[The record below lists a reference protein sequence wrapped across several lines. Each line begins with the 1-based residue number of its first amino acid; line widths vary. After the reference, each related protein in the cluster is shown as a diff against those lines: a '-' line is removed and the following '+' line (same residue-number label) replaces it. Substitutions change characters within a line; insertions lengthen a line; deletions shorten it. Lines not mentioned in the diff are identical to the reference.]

1 MNNNLYL
8 RRQIMRTR
16 NKAFTLVELLTVIGI
31 ISLLLSLAL
40 PALNEARVRARE
52 VGDRASLHSVGVAV
66 ESFAN
71 DMGYYPES
79 GLRTDPDRQTLEMMM
94 GDQGEAPADQGAH
107 RLVESLVGLDYL
119 GFERHNYYQVADGIA
134 GIDDGTPIFAGRE
147 AKRWGPYVQLESIAI
162 GTMQEAHPDSH
173 WFAGVPD
180 PEDDPISNPN
190 PVFVGTLDRN
200 APKAILYYRARAS
213 KHLLDDIYDWLDNE
227 YITKDEDATRHD
239 LFHPNFSDP
248 AALEGFYRFIWD
260 TRTGMGV
267 TENDR
272 FDSPSARP
280 FNKDTFI
287 LINAG
292 RDHEY
297 GTADDICNFQKR

>member
-1 MNNNLYL
+1 
-8 RRQIMRTR
+8 MRTR

-79 GLRTDPDRQTLEMMM
+79 NLRTDPDRQTLEMAM
-94 GDQGEAPADQGAH
+94 GDEGKGPADQGAH

-119 GFERHNYYQVADGIA
+119 GFQQQNYYDVAGENMSEPE
-134 GIDDGTPIFAGRE
+134 GTPIDWDEKETR
-147 AKRWGPYVQLESIAI
+147 RWGPYVQLDSIAI
-162 GTMQEAHPDSH
+162 GTMQRAHPNSDN
-173 WFAGVPD
+173 FPGVPD
-180 PEDDPISNPN
+180 PEAEQPSNPN
-190 PVFVGTLDRN
+190 PVFVDTLDRN

-213 KHLLDDIYDWLDNE
+213 KRLLDDIYDWLDNE
-227 YITKDEDATRHD
+227 YITEDEDATNAE

-248 AALEGFYRFIWD
+248 TDTEGFYKFLWD
-260 TRTGMGV
+260 TRTGMGT
-267 TENDR
+267 TEDLR
-272 FDSPSARP
+272 FGSPSARP

-292 RDHEY
+292 RDHQY
-297 GTADDICNFQKR
+297 GTADDICNFQKN

>member
-1 MNNNLYL
+1 
-8 RRQIMRTR
+8 MRTR

-40 PALNEARVRARE
+40 PALNEARVRARV
-52 VGDRASLHSVGVAV
+52 VGDKASLNSIDVAV
-66 ESFAN
+66 EAFAS

-79 GLRTDPDRQTLEMMM
+79 NLRTNRLTLEMAM
-94 GDQGEAPADQGAH
+94 GDGGEAPADQGAH

-119 GFERHNYYQVADGIA
+119 GFEKHNYYDVAGENVSEPE
-134 GIDDGTPIFAGRE
+134 GTPIDWDGNE
-147 AKRWGPYVQLESIAI
+147 TKRWGPYVQLDSIAI

-190 PVFVGTLDRN
+190 PVFVDTLDRH

-213 KHLLDDIYDWLDNE
+213 KHLLYDIYDWQDNE
-227 YITKDEDATRHD
+227 YITMDADATSAE

-248 AALEGFYRFIWD
+248 TDTEGFYRFIWD
-260 TRTGMGV
+260 TRTGMGT
-267 TENDR
+267 TEDIR

-280 FNKDTFI
+280 YRKDSFI

-292 RDHEY
+292 RDNQY
-297 GTADDICNFQKR
+297 GTVDDICNFQKK

>member
-1 MNNNLYL
+1 MK
-8 RRQIMRTR
+8 TR
-16 NKAFTLVELLTVIGI
+16 IKAFTLVELLTVIGI

-40 PALNEARVRARE
+40 PALNEARVRARV
-52 VGDRASLHSVGVAV
+52 VGDKASLNSIDVAV
-66 ESFAN
+66 EAFAS

-79 GLRTDPDRQTLEMMM
+79 NLRTNRLTLEMAM

-119 GFERHNYYQVADGIA
+119 GFQKQNYYEVADGLV
-134 GIDDGTPIFAGRE
+134 GIDDGTPIDWDDRE
-147 AKRWGPYVQLESIAI
+147 TQRWGPYVQLDSVAI

-190 PVFVGTLDRN
+190 PVFVDTLDRH

-213 KHLLDDIYDWLDNE
+213 KHLLEDIYDWLDNE
-227 YITKDEDATRHD
+227 YITMDKNDTNQE

-248 AALEGFYRFIWD
+248 TDTEGFYRFIWD
-260 TRTGMGV
+260 TRTGMGT
-267 TENDR
+267 TEDIR
-272 FDSPSARP
+272 FDSASARP
-280 FNKDTFI
+280 YRKDSFI

-292 RDHEY
+292 RDNEY
-297 GTADDICNFQKR
+297 GTVDDICNFQKK

>member
-1 MNNNLYL
+1 MK
-8 RRQIMRTR
+8 TR

-40 PALNEARVRARE
+40 PALNEARVRARITA
-52 VGDRASLHSVGVAV
+52 DKASLHSIGVAV
-66 ESFAN
+66 ESFAS

-79 GLRTDPDRQTLEMMM
+79 NLRTNRETLEMAM
-94 GDQGEAPADQGAH
+94 GSEGKLPADQGAH

-119 GFERHNYYQVADGIA
+119 GFQQQNYYQVANGIA
-134 GIDDGTPIFAGRE
+134 GIDDGTPIGWDERE
-147 AKRWGPYVQLESIAI
+147 TKRWGPYVQLDSVAI
-162 GTMQEAHPDSH
+162 GTMQEAHPDSDS
-173 WFAGVPD
+173 FPAVAD
-180 PEDDPISNPN
+180 PEAEPLSNPN

-213 KHLLDDIYDWLDNE
+213 KHLLYDIYDWLDNE
-227 YITKDEDATRHD
+227 YITADEDVTRQE

-248 AALEGFYRFIWD
+248 TDLEGFYRFIWD
-260 TRTGMGV
+260 TRTGLVPGGGSQTDPLQV
-267 TENDR
+267 
-272 FDSPSARP
+272 SARP
-280 FNKDTFI
+280 YNKDSFI

-292 RDHEY
+292 RDNEY